1 MPRLIHLAL
10 LAGVLTP
17 LAAVAAPSPAR
28 EPKGAAAAAAV
39 TAATVTHKVRMGE
52 YFYRPKTVTIAV
64 GDRVRFR
71 NTGEI
76 THTVADT
83 NRRGRIR
90 GRLIKP
96 RPIDPG
102 ESQTV
107 RFTKPGTVRYLCTFH
122 PKLMGGVII
131 VR

>member
-10 LAGVLTP
+10 LAGVVTP

-28 EPKGAAAAAAV
+28 EPKAVAAAAAM
-39 TAATVTHKVRMGE
+39 THKVRLGE
-52 YFYRPKTVTIAV
+52 YFYRPKTVTVAV

-83 NRRGRIR
+83 TRRGRIR

-107 RFTKPGTVRYLCTFH
+107 RFTRAGTVRYLCTFH
-122 PKLMGGVII
+122 PKLMRGVIV

>member
-10 LAGVLTP
+10 LVAVVTP

-28 EPKGAAAAAAV
+28 EPEGTAAAAA
-39 TAATVTHKVRMGE
+39 VTHKVRMGE

-71 NTGEI
+71 NRGEI
-76 THTVADT
+76 THTVADAT
-83 NRRGRIR
+83 RRGRIR

-102 ESQTV
+102 ESQTI
-107 RFTKPGTVRYLCTFH
+107 RLTKPGTVRYLCTFH